1 MSFLNS
7 VINNSKKFD
16 DPFQHWELDKPLT
29 EEQIKEIIT
38 ADIDD
43 PTKHSLNYDGT
54 RAIDGG
60 EGCLLYTSPSPRDG
74 QISRMPSSA

>member
-43 PTKHSLNYDGT
+43 PQNTV
-54 RAIDGG
+54 
-60 EGCLLYTSPSPRDG
+60 
-74 QISRMPSSA
+74 